1 MRWEDREVSSNVED
15 RRESDN
21 SVAGGSGGG
30 KMPSLGTVM
39 MFWPII
45 RPLLQTKFGWT
56 LIIGGVFLLLLW
68 GINPFR
74 QLGWEEGTPPKGRSD
89 YKLLKGSRKEINR
102 LGEGVRIL

>member
-39 MFWPII
+39 MFWPI
-45 RPLLQTKFGWT
+45 
-56 LIIGGVFLLLLW
+56 
-68 GINPFR
+68 N
-74 QLGWEEGTPPKGRSD
+74 
-89 YKLLKGSRKEINR
+89 
-102 LGEGVRIL
+102 

>member
-45 RPLLQTKFGWT
+45 RPLLQTKFGMDSNYW
-56 LIIGGVFLLLLW
+56 GGGFPNFM
-68 GINPFR
+68 GDKPFR
-74 QLGWEEGTPPKGRSD
+74 Q
-89 YKLLKGSRKEINR
+89 
-102 LGEGVRIL
+102 